1 MRDIQ
6 ERRKGEQ
13 GIFKRAKR
21 TGNKLPI
28 ARECTM
34 ARAGCVSWLSVAGHG
49 MHDIPRFTPLRGL
62 SVSIYGAGAGEDSPD
77 IGREIHKEQALLCN
91 PDVAEEDAVACR
103 LEEVLPRGQHRQ
115 RARVQQDELG
125 PVRGGGRA
133 AVLQDEPRG
142 RLRGVADGG
151 PCGCDVWMG
160 EIDRHGGRC
169 DGVRS
174 GGDGK
179 EEVIK

>member
-1 MRDIQ
+1 MSKGHSG
-6 ERRKGEQ
+6 ERNVQ
-13 GIFKRAKR
+13 GTNCRSP
-21 TGNKLPI
+21 GNALWLVLGLL
-28 ARECTM
+28 
-34 ARAGCVSWLSVAGHG
+34 AGLSVAGHG
-49 MHDIPRFTPLRGL
+49 MHDIPRFTPLHGVISAYQRR
-62 SVSIYGAGAGEDSPD
+62 GAGGDSPY

-115 RARVQQDELG
+115 RARVQEDELG

-133 AVLQDEPRG
+133 AVLQDEPRR

-160 EIDRHGGRC
+160 EIDRHGGQCGWGMAEMERK
-169 DGVRS
+169 R
-174 GGDGK
+174 
-179 EEVIK
+179 

>member
-1 MRDIQ
+1 ML
-6 ERRKGEQ
+6 G
-13 GIFKRAKR
+13 
-21 TGNKLPI
+21 LL
-28 ARECTM
+28 
-34 ARAGCVSWLSVAGHG
+34 AGLSLAGHG
-49 MHDIPRFTPLRGL
+49 MHDIPRFTPLQGL
-62 SVSIYGAGAGEDSPD
+62 SVSIYGAGRAQDSPY

-115 RARVQQDELG
+115 RARVQEDELG

-133 AVLQDEPRG
+133 AVLQGEPRR

-160 EIDRHGGRC
+160 EIDRHGGQC
-169 DGVRS
+169 EWAVRS
-174 GGDGK
+174 AECGSGGEGK
-179 EEVIK
+179 EKIIK